1 MTARDAEVEITGGYV
16 EMAGVDKKFKLEQVW
31 FESMQR
37 LLEESSKK
45 KDLLGDAFKQVVR
58 EVFVDLEVL

>member
-16 EMAGVDKKFKLEQVW
+16 ERAGVDKKFKLEQVW

>member
-1 MTARDAEVEITGGYV
+1 MTARDAEEEITGGYV